1 MTEEEKLR
9 FEFFMRSHL
18 PRNKIK
24 DIMTKTFEG
33 TKYSL
38 AVTDEMAII
47 VSSLTKLL
55 VGELCD
61 LGSEIMHQ
69 QHDEQSGITTEH
81 LK

>member
-1 MTEEEKLR
+1 MSEEELLR

-24 DIMTKTFEG
+24 EIMTKTFEG

-38 AVTDEMAII
+38 AVTDEMAVIAGG
-47 VSSLTKLL
+47 LAKLL

-61 LGSEIMHQ
+61 QGKSSNINVKP
-69 QHDEQSGITTEH
+69 S
-81 LK
+81 KYK